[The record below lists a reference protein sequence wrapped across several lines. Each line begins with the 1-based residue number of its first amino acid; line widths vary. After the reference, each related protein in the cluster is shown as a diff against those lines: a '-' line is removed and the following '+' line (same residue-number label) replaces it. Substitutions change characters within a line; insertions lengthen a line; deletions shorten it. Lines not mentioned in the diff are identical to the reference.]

1 MQEPNEAKFA
11 FKKLAYTNFK
21 HYPLYLEWA
30 PEDVFDGNASN
41 AELPL
46 VDTLSNLKTTSQ
58 EPPKKIAENENEE
71 ETDLPE
77 DDATIFVKNLNFQTE
92 ESDLSDHFSKIGRVY
107 KATIAT
113 KKSANGL
120 LSMGYG
126 FVQFFSSKDAKEAIK
141 RMQSSVLEGH
151 TLELKMSNR
160 TVNKPAETASST
172 RKPKTKG
179 QKQTGSKICVK
190 NIPFEATEKDI
201 QKIFG

>member
-30 PEDVFDGNASN
+30 PEDVFSGNSSN

-46 VDTLSNLKTTSQ
+46 MTTMSKLESSEEPSNAV
-58 EPPKKIAENENEE
+58 PVNEVEE
-71 ETDLPE
+71 EEELPE
-77 DDATIFVKNLNFQTE
+77 DDSTIFVKNLNFHTE
-92 ESDLSDHFSKIGRVY
+92 ESDLSNHFSKIGRVY

-113 KKSANGL
+113 KKSSTGL

-126 FVQFFSSKDAKEAIK
+126 FVQFYSSQDAKEAIK
-141 RMQSSVLEGH
+141 KMQNSVLDDH
-151 TLELKMSNR
+151 TLELKVSNR
-160 TVNKPAETASST
+160 TVNKPTVETKNFVK
-172 RKPKTKG
+172 KPKPKG

-201 QKIFG
+201 TKIFG

>member
-30 PEDVFDGNASN
+30 PEDVFSGNASN

-46 VDTLSNLKTTSQ
+46 MTTMCKLESSEEPSNAV
-58 EPPKKIAENENEE
+58 PVNVVEE
-71 ETDLPE
+71 ELPE
-77 DDATIFVKNLNFQTE
+77 DDSTIFVKNLNFHTE
-92 ESDLSDHFSKIGRVY
+92 ESDLSSHFSKIGRVY
-107 KATIAT
+107 KATIVT
-113 KKSANGL
+113 KKSSTGL

-126 FVQFFSSKDAKEAIK
+126 FVQFYSSRDAKEAIK
-141 RMQSSVLEGH
+141 KMQNTVLDDH
-151 TLELKMSNR
+151 TLELKVSNR
-160 TVNKPAETASST
+160 TVNKPTVETKNSVK
-172 RKPKTKG
+172 KPKPKG

-201 QKIFG
+201 TKIFG